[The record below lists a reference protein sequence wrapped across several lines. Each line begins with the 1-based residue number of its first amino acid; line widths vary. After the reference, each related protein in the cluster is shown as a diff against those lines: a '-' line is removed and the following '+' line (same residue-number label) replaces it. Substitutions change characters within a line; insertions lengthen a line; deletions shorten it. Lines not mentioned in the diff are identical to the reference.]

1 MPVPVP
7 VLHYEQYLWSIIL
20 CKMLNSQYI
29 MHTEQAKML
38 IAIYVYHKI
47 YVGKSFKKS
56 SVKTSYTPVQF
67 FLQQNVEKRVGCHMK
82 HIYTVAILCP
92 KS

>member
-47 YVGKSFKKS
+47 YKGKRFKKS
-56 SVKTSYTPVQF
+56 
-67 FLQQNVEKRVGCHMK
+67 
-82 HIYTVAILCP
+82 
-92 KS
+92 

>member
-29 MHTEQAKML
+29 MHTKRARML

-47 YVGKSFKKS
+47 SIGKRFKKS

-67 FLQQNVEKRVGCHMK
+67 FCNRMWKGGCG
-82 HIYTVAILCP
+82 AI
-92 KS
+92 